1 MTSSTP
7 ALTIRAADAG
17 DESAILELLRTSLGE
32 GPTGSRSSEFLHWK
46 HQANPFGA
54 SYALVA
60 EDAGRIVGVR
70 LFLRWELR
78 SGSTTVHAVRAVDTA
93 THPDYR
99 GRGLFRTLT
108 LQALQ
113 TWRDEIDLVFNTPN
127 SKSGPGYLRM
137 GWQQVGTMP
146 IAVRIVNP
154 LRFARHALGAAR
166 RRPAATGAGAAMV
179 GVGARCPLPLAE
191 TAFVDERPLRDLL
204 DAARHDTALHTARTP
219 AYLAWRYG
227 VASGLDY
234 RCLQVERDGKLVGLG
249 FARPRLRG
257 GLVELMLCEVI
268 VRPGDHRAARA
279 VLRMAAKAGSHHVVA
294 HLGPDL
300 RRAGLASGYVV
311 VPRLGIGLVA
321 NPRRPVPV
329 DALAPGSWNLS
340 LGDLEVF

>member
-1 MTSSTP
+1 MTTSAA

-17 DESAILELLRTSLGE
+17 DESAILDLLRTSLGE
-32 GPTGSRSSEFLHWK
+32 GPTGSRSKEFLHWK

-78 SGSTTVHAVRAVDTA
+78 SGTTVVNAVRAVDTA

-154 LRFARHALGAAR
+154 VRFARHAVGAAR
-166 RRPAATGAGAAMV
+166 RRPAATGPATPAAA
-179 GVGARCPLPLAE
+179 GARCPLPLAQA
-191 TAFVDERPLRDLL
+191 AFVDEQPLRDLL
-204 DAARHDTALHTARTP
+204 AAARPGDALHTSRTLE
-219 AYLAWRYG
+219 YLAWRYSA
-227 VASGLDY
+227 ASGLDY
-234 RCLQVERDGKLVGLG
+234 RCLPLERDGQLVGLG

-257 GLVELMLCEVI
+257 GLHELMLSEVI

-300 RRAGLASGYVV
+300 RRAGLARGYVV
-311 VPRLGIGLVA
+311 VPRLGIGLVGEPPPTA
-321 NPRRPVPV
+321 AGERLGTEQLEP
-329 DALAPGSWNLS
+329 LAR
-340 LGDLEVF
+340 